1 MAGGFMNGDI
11 PAKARELY
19 EDAVRILQE
28 DMAHRR
34 TFRGTEVVIENL
46 VEAVKEYDG
55 FFEAWR
61 LLGEVYLG
69 TEQALKGYLALK
81 KAYGIKNDDVGVAT
95 LLGEAALTLQR
106 PDLALKYL
114 ETARSGEE
122 TPVTAV
128 KLYALALARQEKWEE
143 ALRAFGEALAE
154 DPSDAD
160 IRMEC
165 AKVLSELGYKQE
177 AASVLADYLD
187 PYRDIIDKTPAMADT
202 GWIMPVGT
210 VLDRLSPGAKKRAA
224 HKETVPR
231 PENYNAWY
239 DLGNC
244 FLDSE
249 LWEAAVAAYKRS
261 LRVHP
266 DYYDALHNMGIA
278 LEELGRTDDAL
289 QMYEAA
295 IEASPDTPEAYLS
308 VAELLEETEPDET
321 DDIALN
327 YLMYYRLDPDA
338 EGFEDLEGELR
349 EMLRESPDISLNLL
363 LAHVY
368 LLREEIDKADEILRQ
383 IESAGGGE
391 ATLQWVRGRILREQ
405 GKASEAEAAF
415 RRGLES
421 VEMEESEVPLDEE
434 NLEAMLRNDL
444 AELLESEG
452 RRDEALEV
460 LEEDIEILDA
470 DGLSLLAE
478 LLEDKDADAAR
489 QMWMKALN
497 IDLTHPDSLV
507 GLAERMLAEGNI
519 EGGIVLLVSALKED
533 PEDEEIIEKLRKLYP
548 EIGALELSPQ

>member
-1 MAGGFMNGDI
+1 MVEDI

-34 TFRGTEVVIENL
+34 TIRGTEVVIENL
-46 VEAVKEYDG
+46 IGAVREHDG
-55 FFEAWR
+55 FLAAWR

-69 TEQALKGYLALK
+69 TEQTLKGYLALK
-81 KAYGIKNDDVGVAT
+81 KAYGMRSDDAGVAT
-95 LLGEAALTLQR
+95 LLGEASLTLER
-106 PDLALKYL
+106 PALALEYL
-114 ETARSGEE
+114 EAARSGEE
-122 TPVTAV
+122 VPLTAM
-128 KLYALALARQEKWEE
+128 KLYALALARSEKWEE

-187 PYRDIIDKTPAMADT
+187 PYRDIIDKTPAMAET
-202 GWIMPVGT
+202 GWIMPTGA
-210 VLDRLSPGAKKRAA
+210 VLDRLSPGAKKKAA
-224 HKETVPR
+224 DKETVPR

-244 FLDSE
+244 FLDGE

-266 DYYDALHNMGIA
+266 DYYDALHNMGMA
-278 LEELGRTDDAL
+278 LEELGRSDDAL

-308 VAELLEETEPDET
+308 IAELLEDTEPDET

-383 IESAGGGE
+383 IESEGGGE

-405 GKASEAEAAF
+405 GKISEAERAF
-415 RRGLES
+415 RTGLES
-421 VEMEESEVPLDEE
+421 VKNEESEVPLEEE
-434 NLEAMLRNDL
+434 NLEAILRNDL
-444 AELLESEG
+444 ADLLESEG
-452 RRDEALEV
+452 REGEAGEILKEGA
-460 LEEDIEILDA
+460 EILDA

-478 LLEDKDADAAR
+478 LLEPEDADAAEEIWR
-489 QMWMKALN
+489 KALN
-497 IDLTHPDSLV
+497 IDPNHPDSLA
-507 GLAERMLAEGNI
+507 GLAGRMLDAGNT
-519 EGGIVLLVSALKED
+519 EDGIVLLVAALKED
-533 PEDEEIIEKLRKLYP
+533 PEDEETIARLMELYP
-548 EIGALELSPQ
+548 KIGAPELSPQDG